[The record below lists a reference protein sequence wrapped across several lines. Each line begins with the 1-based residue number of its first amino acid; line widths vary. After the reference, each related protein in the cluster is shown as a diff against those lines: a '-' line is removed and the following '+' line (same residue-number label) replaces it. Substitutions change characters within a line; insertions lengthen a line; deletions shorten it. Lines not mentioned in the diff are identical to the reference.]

1 MSKKH
6 RLILNEE
13 VLEKLPEPRRSI
25 FIYEWLQNLIKV
37 YFINK
42 SINLVFLVVIGI
54 VQWKNK
60 FKIAI
65 INIKNLLFSF

>member
-42 SINLVFLVVIGI
+42 STNLVFLFVKGI
-54 VQWKNK
+54 VQWETNY
-60 FKIAI
+60 FC
-65 INIKNLLFSF
+65 LLVLS